1 MTKVL
6 VVGGGAS
13 GMVAAIS
20 ASRCGADVTILERNS
35 SCGKKL
41 LVTGNGKCN
50 YYNDDQDIRH
60 YHSSDNNII
69 GDIINK
75 DNSKLVL
82 DFFDSIGVVPRV
94 KNDYYYPYSNQAVT
108 ILNALLE
115 EIRVL
120 GVKIINNVFVT
131 NIIKKNDSFVIET
144 DNEEYYAD
152 KVIMSSGSYAF
163 YKNMAINS
171 YELVSRLGHSIIKPL
186 PALVQLKVDDKITKS
201 WAGVRVESLVKLY
214 QDSKFVREEYGE
226 LLLTNYGISG
236 ICAMQL
242 SSDIARGLDNNYKE
256 EVVINFVPSIAS
268 DIDSLLKFFDD
279 YNDRVSNRTIIQML
293 DNILNYKL
301 GNAIINKIKIDG
313 NSSYDDLSY
322 KDKVKLASNIVEF
335 KINIDGTNSFNDAQV
350 CSGGVSIKEI
360 DTKNMESLKVRGLY
374 IVGEMLDVNGDCGG
388 YNLTF
393 AWITGILAG
402 RDSARTDNR

>member
-20 ASRCGADVTILERNS
+20 AFRCGADVTILERNS

-60 YHSSDNNII
+60 YHSSDNDITQN
-69 GDIINK
+69 IINK
-75 DNSKLVL
+75 NNSKLVL

-94 KNDYYYPYSNQAVT
+94 KNGYYYPYSNQAVT

-115 EIRVL
+115 EIRL
-120 GVKIINNVFVT
+120 LSVKVINNVFVT
-131 NIIKKNDSFVIET
+131 NIIKKNGSFVIET
-144 DNEEYYAD
+144 DNGEYYAD
-152 KVIMSSGSYAF
+152 KVIMASGSYAF
-163 YKNMAINS
+163 YKNMDINS
-171 YELVSRLGHSIIKPL
+171 YELVSKLGHSIIKPL

-201 WAGVRVESLVKLY
+201 WAGVRVESLVKSY
-214 QDSKFVREEYGE
+214 QAGKFVREEYGE

-256 EVVINFVPSIAS
+256 EVVINFVPSIAR
-268 DIDSLLKFFDD
+268 DIDSLLKFFDA

-335 KINIDGTNSFNDAQV
+335 KINIDGTNFFNDAQV